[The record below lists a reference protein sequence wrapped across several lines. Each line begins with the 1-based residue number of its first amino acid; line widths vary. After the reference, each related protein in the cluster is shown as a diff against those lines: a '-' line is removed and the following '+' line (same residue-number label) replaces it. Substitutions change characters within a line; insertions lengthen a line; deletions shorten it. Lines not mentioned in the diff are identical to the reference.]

1 MSRMSRRHLDEHGLA
16 APLVVTL
23 TGLLLVVT
31 LIGGGLGQLLVDQR
45 RVSAAADLAALA
57 GAGAQQRGQ
66 SPCRTAALV
75 AGRNGSTLVGC
86 TVSGTEVVVRAA
98 VRSSAF
104 VGLLRLAGR
113 SVSVEADAR
122 AGPVG

>member
-1 MSRMSRRHLDEHGLA
+1 MSRRHLDENGLA
-16 APLVVTL
+16 APLVVSL
-23 TGLLLVVT
+23 TGLLFVVT

-45 RVSAAADLAALA
+45 RASAAADLAALA

-66 SPCRTAALV
+66 SPCQAATQV

-86 TVSGTEVVVRAA
+86 TVSGEHVVVRAA
-98 VRSSAF
+98 IRSSAF
-104 VGLLRLAGR
+104 AGLLGLAGR